1 MRKFWTVF
9 SHTYLSKLKSKS
21 FIITTLIVLILMA
34 GVSNIDHIIDLFS
47 GEDNA
52 DEVIVIAHSNDAL
65 DPLENMSE
73 NKDVSSV
80 PFNDTEQAGKQAVE
94 SAESDGLLVIANDDD
109 NTIGPV

>member
-1 MRKFWTVF
+1 IRLVKNMRKFWTVF

-52 DEVIVIAHSNDAL
+52 DEVIVIDHSNDAL
-65 DPLENMSE
+65 DALVNMSE
-73 NKDVSSV
+73 NKDMSLV
-80 PFNDTEQAGKQAVE
+80 PFYDSAEAGKQAQE
-94 SAESDGLLVIANDDD
+94 WEDYEGLLGIE
-109 NTIGPV
+109 